1 MEVGGMKK
9 RFLVMAL
16 LGFLSSTFQR
26 GLRPR
31 WKVLDLFLL
40 PSLAQSQPEK
50 FFEDY

>member
-1 MEVGGMKK
+1 MKK

-26 GLRPR
+26 GLIPR

-50 FFEDY
+50 FLIDH